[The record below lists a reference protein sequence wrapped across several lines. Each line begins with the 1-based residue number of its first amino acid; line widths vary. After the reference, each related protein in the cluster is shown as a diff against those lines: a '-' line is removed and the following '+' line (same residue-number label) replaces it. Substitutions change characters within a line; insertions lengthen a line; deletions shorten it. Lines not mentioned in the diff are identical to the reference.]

1 MHAHACEHTHTHT
14 MLADQVEHLHFKGT
28 GRETQVPPEGLLFY
42 LRSIF

>member
-1 MHAHACEHTHTHT
+1 MHMNTHTQTHT

-28 GRETQVPPEGLLFY
+28 GREIQVPPEGLLFY